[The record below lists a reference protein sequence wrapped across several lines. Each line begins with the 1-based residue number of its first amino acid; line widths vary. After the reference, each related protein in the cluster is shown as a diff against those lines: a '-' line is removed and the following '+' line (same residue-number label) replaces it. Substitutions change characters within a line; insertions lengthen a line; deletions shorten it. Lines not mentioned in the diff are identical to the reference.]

1 MARKPQDM
9 LEFLRRQ
16 NAEENV
22 PPEGALTE
30 AAATAAR
37 TPAEPLEPTARVL
50 VLRRSQVVVSCI
62 AGGLLLLLV
71 FLVGLR
77 TGQARSPNSP
87 AASPAGA
94 PLPFWVIRV
103 VTYKDSEQGWAD
115 ARRVKAALQEFGQV
129 TFHKIVSTQD
139 LVVALCSWLEDP
151 REDRAA
157 RELLERVRTLE
168 VAARRDFGGAHYWQ
182 IQR

>member
-16 NAEENV
+16 NADETA
-22 PPEGALTE
+22 PPEGALPDE
-30 AAATAAR
+30 PAG
-37 TPAEPLEPTARVL
+37 PMAEPAPHLEPTARVL

-77 TGQARSPNSP
+77 TGQAKSPKAP
-87 AASPAGA
+87 AASPPGA
-94 PLPFWVIRV
+94 AMPFWVIRV

-115 ARRVKAALQEFGQV
+115 ARRMKVALNELGQV
-129 TFHKIVSTQD
+129 TFHKILSTQD
-139 LVVALCSWLEDP
+139 LVVALGSWLEDP
-151 REDRAA
+151 KEDRAA
-157 RELLERVRTLE
+157 RALLEQVRTLE